1 MFNLFTR
8 YNYRVYYTE
17 TCKVCKGVRNGYFDN
32 PMPST
37 ENWADFRA
45 ALQSIVDMSPEQLQS
60 FADNDI
66 LGYGKH
72 YLMIPANMLSLIYEA
87 TGTNEMNYANLD
99 SEFLLNFTN
108 TSDEGSCKMFD
119 KDGKE
124 IASHKPDDKKSVTPT
139 GADRITASVGN
150 GDEDEGALESELE
163 TWSFTDEDGAALG
176 VSTDLLMSLEDGEHT
191 LTACF
196 SNENGDRAAVTM
208 LFTIYTADD
217 GQKAIKDLH
226 PQGTMINADG
236 DVVSMNISKN
246 TLIYTGESLELPSV
260 TMTSEMGVEYAED
273 EDYTLTYYQVVEDEN
288 GEFTEVEI
296 DREQITEI
304 GTYNVVAN
312 PTRNGVLSGS
322 AWAQFV
328 VNTPLLG
335 DTNQDGIVTI
345 SDVTAIQRVLAELES
360 FSDLQM
366 LLADANQDGE
376 VNITDATT
384 IQRYLAEFVI
394 PYPIGKPIG

>member
-1 MFNLFTR
+1 
-8 YNYRVYYTE
+8 
-17 TCKVCKGVRNGYFDN
+17 
-32 PMPST
+32 
-37 ENWADFRA
+37 
-45 ALQSIVDMSPEQLQS
+45 
-60 FADNDI
+60 
-66 LGYGKH
+66 
-72 YLMIPANMLSLIYEA
+72 
-87 TGTNEMNYANLD
+87 
-99 SEFLLNFTN
+99 
-108 TSDEGSCKMFD
+108 
-119 KDGKE
+119 
-124 IASHKPDDKKSVTPT
+124 
-139 GADRITASVGN
+139 
-150 GDEDEGALESELE
+150 
-163 TWSFTDEDGAALG
+163 
-176 VSTDLLMSLEDGEHT
+176 
-191 LTACF
+191 
-196 SNENGDRAAVTM
+196 M
-208 LFTIYTADD
+208 LFTIYTSDD

-236 DVVSMNISKN
+236 DVVSMNISEN
-246 TLIYTGESLELPSV
+246 EIDYTGEALTPPAV
-260 TMTSEMGVEYAED
+260 TLTSETGVEYAED

-384 IQRYLAEFVI
+384 IQRYLAEFDI